1 MCSSLWGGRILIVLI
16 VGDFCVGKDVVCDMM
31 CDYIGYNPKYD
42 DFTVNKIQSYTTRAP
57 RFEGESTHTFCT
69 KDEFNDFDDI
79 IAMTI
84 INDEFYGARASQF
97 NLDDKN
103 HFDVYVV
110 DPKGVYDIV
119 HSGIDADSIHTV
131 EVVRPKWLRD
141 CPKERLDRKSDF
153 NITPIDY
160 NVSYRIINDGDLA
173 KLRRLVEEC
182 IDFLCK
188 KYL

>member
-1 MCSSLWGGRILIVLI
+1 MIVLI

-31 CDYIGYNPKYD
+31 CDYIGYDPKYD
-42 DFTVNKIQSYTTRAP
+42 DYTVAKIQSYTTRLP
-57 RFEGESTHTFCT
+57 RYEGENTHTFCT
-69 KDEFNDFDDI
+69 EKAFDAFDDI
-79 IAMTI
+79 IAMTVI
-84 INDEFYGARASQF
+84 DGKKYGARLSQF
-97 NLDDKN
+97 HLDEEN
-103 HFDVYVV
+103 HFDLYVV

-119 HSGIDADSIHTV
+119 HSGIDADYIHTV
-131 EVVRPKWLRD
+131 EVIRPKWLRK
-141 CPKERLDRKSDF
+141 CTEERMERESDF